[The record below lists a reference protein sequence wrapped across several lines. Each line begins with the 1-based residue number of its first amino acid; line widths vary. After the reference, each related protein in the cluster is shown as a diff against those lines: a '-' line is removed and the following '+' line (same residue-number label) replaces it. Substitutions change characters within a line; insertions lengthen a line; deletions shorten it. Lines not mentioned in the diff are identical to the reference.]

1 MFIIPHEIYKVSPY
15 AYKDH
20 RYPAPSLPGRTKV
33 NPQRQLD
40 PHQSGDGTTGIYIHF
55 TDTSIFL
62 LYHKPPAIETQSSFP
77 LSLYSSKN
85 LLFTD
90 KDGI

>member
-1 MFIIPHEIYKVSPY
+1 MLTKTTGILLLLYQGEQRLTL
-15 AYKDH
+15 KDSWTLI
-20 RYPAPSLPGRTKV
+20 SLVMVP
-33 NPQRQLD
+33 
-40 PHQSGDGTTGIYIHF
+40 GIYIHF

-85 LLFTD
+85 LLFID